1 MVTITPSPTSTP
13 PLTGEKGR
21 SKSKSKR
28 TAVTT
33 TPDLDDD
40 DSSGE
45 SDANKAPKQT
55 YKRVRETKNNVIG
68 NGIQGLISAIEKA
81 LEGSSNLMGV
91 VASIAGR
98 ADPNIVGSTS
108 SGPTSLMDST
118 QSATED
124 AIDKLHDMFMLKLPV
139 FKFVAYVRLIEDQS
153 KAQMFLK
160 LAHTTTEA
168 ICESW
173 LETEA

>member
-1 MVTITPSPTSTP
+1 LFDLAEEVFSGAVATGAMANTGFPEMVTLTPSPGSTP

-45 SDANKAPKQT
+45 SDGVANKAPKRT
-55 YKRVRETKNNVIG
+55 YKRVRETKNNIIG

-81 LEGSSNLMGV
+81 SEGSSNLMGV

-98 ADPNIVGSTS
+98 ADPNIVGSTL

-118 QSATED
+118 QSPTED

-139 FKFVAYVRLIEDQS
+139 FKCQP
-153 KAQMFLK
+153 
-160 LAHTTTEA
+160 
-168 ICESW
+168 
-173 LETEA
+173 